1 MIFAYDLSSKNITIC
16 QYYRRFSL
24 IRLELEQLELFLF
37 RISLNYEYEQVMQVS
52 CKNSVKISPSNNN
65 AKTSSGGFKNPYI

>member
-1 MIFAYDLSSKNITIC
+1 MIFAYDLSSKNISIC

-24 IRLELEQLELFLF
+24 DKLEQLELFLF

-52 CKNSVKISPSNNN
+52 FKNSVKISPSNNN
-65 AKTSSGGFKNPYI
+65 AKTSSGRFKNPYI

>member
-1 MIFAYDLSSKNITIC
+1 MIFAYYLSSKNISIC

-24 IRLELEQLELFLF
+24 DKLEQLELFLF